1 VESLLECL
9 PRGSRVA
16 ILRFRS
22 LGDCVLNT
30 PALAILKRYR
40 PDLQVAVAVEERFRA
55 IFEENPDVDEILP
68 PQLGPLRRW
77 KPALSLNLHGGT
89 RSAWMT
95 AASGA
100 RYRAG
105 FGHYRH
111 QFLYNVRIPR
121 AQQILGVQ
129 RTVHTAEHL
138 ASAMFYLGAP
148 LGEVPPAKLAAA
160 TGVAAQKAV
169 AVIHPVAAT
178 PEKTWRPQGFLAVAR
193 HLKSSGLEPVFI
205 GAAGDDLSAFAGYR
219 TISGAPL
226 AEIKRL
232 LAAASLFVGNDSGP
246 AHMAAAFGVPVAAIF
261 GASDP
266 AIWGPWRTA
275 SEVVTARGGIAQ
287 VSTAQVV
294 DALQR
299 LHVRMK
305 QVRV

>member
-22 LGDCVLNT
+22 LGDCVLTT

>member
-22 LGDCVLNT
+22 LGDCVLTT

-40 PDLQVAVAVEERFRA
+40 PDLEVAVAVEERFRA